1 MTILNE
7 GVKYLATELKMA
19 QNKLY
24 QTSLLD
30 RIKKYKLFYV
40 MFIPALLF
48 YIAFEYMPLW
58 GLKMAFYEWGLFG
71 PKYFKGFD
79 NFIDLLSNK
88 LFITSFF
95 NTLIISG
102 YNLIFGMLAAIIFAL
117 LLNEIPNGLFKKF
130 TQTVVYLPHFLSWVV
145 TAAIFAMLLSPDSGI
160 INELIKHF
168 GGKPIY
174 FMISNKWWRGI
185 FISINLWKGTG
196 WGAIIYLAALAG
208 VDPQLYEAAAM
219 DGAGR
224 LKQTWHITLPAIQ
237 GTILVVFIL
246 NLAKVLNI
254 FQPVFLMY
262 NPQVYPVA
270 DVIDTY
276 TYRLGFTLGADTDL
290 ATAVGLFKSVICMI
304 LVLATNFLSKRIKGE
319 SIL

>member
-1 MTILNE
+1 M
-7 GVKYLATELKMA
+7 ATELRVN
-19 QNKLY
+19 QNKLNRSKLV
-24 QTSLLD
+24 TRL
-30 RIKKYKLFYV
+30 IKYKLFYV

-58 GLKMAFYEWGLFG
+58 GLRMAFYEWGLFG
-71 PKYFKGFD
+71 PKYFKGFE
-79 NFIDLLSNK
+79 NFQGLLSSK
-88 LFITSFF
+88 LFITSFL
-95 NTLIISG
+95 NTVVISG
-102 YNLIFGMLAAIIFAL
+102 YNLISGMATAIIFAL
-117 LLNEIPNGLFKKF
+117 LLNEIPNGIFKKF

-145 TAAIFAMLLSPDSGI
+145 VAAIFAMLLSPDSGI
-160 INELIKHF
+160 INEIIKHF
-168 GGKPIY
+168 GGTPIY

-185 FISINLWKGTG
+185 FITINLWKGTG

-208 VDPQLYEAAAM
+208 VDPQLYEAAAI
-219 DGAGR
+219 DGAGK
-224 LKQTWHITLPAIQ
+224 LKQTWHITLPSIQ
-237 GTILVVFIL
+237 NTILVVLIL
-246 NLAKVLNI
+246 NLAKILNV

-276 TYRLGFTLGADTDL
+276 TYRLGFTSGGDVDL

-304 LVLATNFLSKRIKGE
+304 LVLITNNLSKRIKGE

>member
-1 MTILNE
+1 M
-7 GVKYLATELKMA
+7 ATELNLPL
-19 QNKLY
+19 NKSNNARLIN
-24 QTSLLD
+24 

-71 PKYFKGFD
+71 PKYFIGFK
-79 NFIDLLSNK
+79 NFESLLTSK
-88 LFITSFF
+88 LFLTSFK
-95 NTLIISG
+95 NTIIISS
-102 YNLIFGMLAAIIFAL
+102 YTLVFGMLSNIIFAL

-145 TAAIFAMLLSPDSGI
+145 VASIFAMLLSPDSGI
-160 INELIKHF
+160 INEIIKHY
-168 GGKPIY
+168 GGTPIY
-174 FMISNKWWRGI
+174 FMISNKWWRGL
-185 FISINLWKGTG
+185 FVLINLWKGMG

-208 VDPQLYEAAAM
+208 VDPQLYEAAAI
-219 DGAGR
+219 DGAGK

-237 GTILVVFIL
+237 GTVLTVLIL
-246 NLAKVLNI
+246 NLAKVLNV

-276 TYRLGFTLGADTDL
+276 TYRLGFASGGDVDL
-290 ATAVGLFKSVICMI
+290 ATAVGLFKSVICMM
-304 LVLATNFLSKRIKGE
+304 LVLITNFLSKKIKGE

>member
-1 MTILNE
+1 M
-7 GVKYLATELKMA
+7 ATELKVA
-19 QNKLY
+19 RNKLY
-24 QTSLLD
+24 YSNLFN

-58 GLKMAFYEWGLFG
+58 GLRMAFYEWGLFG
-71 PKYFKGFD
+71 PKYFKGFA
-79 NFIDLLSNK
+79 NFESLLSSK
-88 LFITSFF
+88 LFITSFI

-117 LLNEIPNGLFKKF
+117 LLNEIPNGFFKKF

-160 INELIKHF
+160 INEIIKHF
-168 GGKPIY
+168 GGTPIY
-174 FMISNKWWRGI
+174 FLISSKLWRGI
-185 FISINLWKGTG
+185 FVFVNLWKGTG
-196 WGAIIYLAALAG
+196 WAAIIYLAALAG
-208 VDPQLYEAAAM
+208 VDPQLYEAAAI
-219 DGAGR
+219 DGAGK

-237 GTILVVFIL
+237 NTILVVFIL
-246 NLAKVLNI
+246 NLAKILDI
-254 FQPVFLMY
+254 FQPIFLMY
-262 NPQVYPVA
+262 NPQVYSVA

-276 TYRLGFTLGADTDL
+276 TYRLGFTTGSDVDL
-290 ATAVGLFKSVICMI
+290 ATAVGLFKSVICLI
-304 LVLATNFLSKRIKGE
+304 LVLATNYFSKKVKGE

>member
-1 MTILNE
+1 M
-7 GVKYLATELKMA
+7 ATELKVN
-19 QNKLY
+19 QNKLNRSKLV
-24 QTSLLD
+24 TRL
-30 RIKKYKLFYV
+30 IKYKLFYV

-58 GLKMAFYEWGLFG
+58 GLRMAFYEWGLFG
-71 PKYFKGFD
+71 PKYFKGFE
-79 NFIDLLSNK
+79 NFQGLLSSK
-88 LFITSFF
+88 LFITSFL
-95 NTLIISG
+95 NTIVISG
-102 YNLIFGMLAAIIFAL
+102 YNLISGMAAAIIFAL
-117 LLNEIPNGLFKKF
+117 LLNEIPNGIFKKF

-145 TAAIFAMLLSPDSGI
+145 VAAIFAMLLSPDSGI
-160 INELIKHF
+160 INEIIKHF
-168 GGKPIY
+168 GGTPIY

-185 FISINLWKGTG
+185 FITINLWKGTG

-208 VDPQLYEAAAM
+208 VDPQLYEAAAI
-219 DGAGR
+219 DGAGK
-224 LKQTWHITLPAIQ
+224 LKQTWHITLPSIQ
-237 GTILVVFIL
+237 NTILVVLIL
-246 NLAKVLNI
+246 NLAKILNV

-276 TYRLGFTLGADTDL
+276 TYRLGFTSGGDVDL

-304 LVLATNFLSKRIKGE
+304 LVLITNNLSKRIKGE

>member
-1 MTILNE
+1 M
-7 GVKYLATELKMA
+7 ATELKVNH
-19 QNKLY
+19 NKL
-24 QTSLLD
+24 TKTKLVPRL
-30 RIKKYKLFYV
+30 IKYKMFYV

-71 PKYFKGFD
+71 PKYFKGLA
-79 NFIDLLSNK
+79 NFESLLSSK
-88 LFITSFF
+88 LFITSFV
-95 NTLIISG
+95 NTVIISG
-102 YNLIFGMLAAIIFAL
+102 YTLIFGMIANIIFAL
-117 LLNEIPNGLFKKF
+117 LLNEIPNGFFKKF

-145 TAAIFAMLLSPDSGI
+145 VAAIFAMLLSPDSGI
-160 INELIKHF
+160 INEIIKHF

-185 FISINLWKGTG
+185 FVFVNLWKGTG

-208 VDPQLYEAAAM
+208 VDPQLYEAAAI
-219 DGAGR
+219 DGAGK

-237 GTILVVFIL
+237 NTILVVLIL
-246 NLAKVLNI
+246 NLAKILNV

-276 TYRLGFTLGADTDL
+276 TYRLGFTSGSDVDL
-290 ATAVGLFKSVICMI
+290 ATAVGLFKSVICLI
-304 LVLATNFLSKRIKGE
+304 LVLITNNLSKRIKGE

>member
-1 MTILNE
+1 MAILNK
-7 GVKYLATELKMA
+7 GVTYLATELKMA

-24 QTSLLD
+24 QTSLFN

-40 MFIPALLF
+40 MFIPAMIF
-48 YIAFEYMPLW
+48 YIVFEYMPLW

-71 PKYFKGFD
+71 PKYFKGID

-117 LLNEIPNGLFKKF
+117 LLNEIPNGFFKKL

-160 INELIKHF
+160 VNEVIKSC

-185 FISINLWKGTG
+185 FVSINLWKGTG
-196 WGAIIYLAALAG
+196 WAAIIYLAALAG
-208 VDPQLYEAAAM
+208 VDPQLYEAAAI

-237 GTILVVFIL
+237 NTILVVFIL
-246 NLAKVLNI
+246 HLAKILDI
-254 FQPVFLMY
+254 FQPIFLMY

-276 TYRLGFTLGADTDL
+276 TYRLGFTSGSDVDL
-290 ATAVGLFKSVICMI
+290 ATAVGLFKSVICLI
-304 LVLATNFLSKRIKGE
+304 LVLLTNYFSKKVKGE

>member
-1 MTILNE
+1 MAIQ
-7 GVKYLATELKMA
+7 LKVVR
-19 QNKLY
+19 NKLNN
-24 QTSLLD
+24 SKLLN
-30 RIKKYKLFYV
+30 RINKYKLFYV

-58 GLKMAFYEWGLFG
+58 GLKIAFYEWGLFG
-71 PKYFKGFD
+71 PKYFIGFK
-79 NFIDLLSNK
+79 NFESLLTSK
-88 LFITSFF
+88 LFLTSFK
-95 NTLIISG
+95 NTIIISS
-102 YNLIFGMLAAIIFAL
+102 YTLVFGMLSNIIFAL

-145 TAAIFAMLLSPDSGI
+145 VASIFAMLLSPDSGI
-160 INELIKHF
+160 INEIIKHY
-168 GGKPIY
+168 GGTPIY
-174 FMISNKWWRGI
+174 FMISNKWWRGL
-185 FISINLWKGTG
+185 FVLINLWKGMG

-208 VDPQLYEAAAM
+208 VDPQLYEAAAI
-219 DGAGR
+219 DGAGK

-237 GTILVVFIL
+237 GTVLTVLIL
-246 NLAKVLNI
+246 NLAKVLNV

-276 TYRLGFTLGADTDL
+276 TYRLGFTSGGDVDL
-290 ATAVGLFKSVICMI
+290 ATAVGLFKSVICMC
-304 LVLATNFLSKRIKGE
+304 LVLITNFLSKRIKGE